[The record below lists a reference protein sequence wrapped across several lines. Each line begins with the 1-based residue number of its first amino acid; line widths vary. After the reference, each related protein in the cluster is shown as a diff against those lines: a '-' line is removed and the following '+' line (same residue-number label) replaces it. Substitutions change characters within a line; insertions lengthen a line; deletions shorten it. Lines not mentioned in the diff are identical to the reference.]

1 MLSSPVYNKLDDFSE
16 VVLLDTE
23 FVAIPGEPV
32 VPVALVAHE
41 LRSGR
46 DHKLFFEEIT
56 EAHHNPLPQGADV
69 LYVAY
74 SAQAEWSVF

>member
-1 MLSSPVYNKLDDFSE
+1 VTSMSNLIKLDDFSE

-23 FVAIPGEPV
+23 FIAKDGNRV
-32 VPVALVAHE
+32 VPVCLVANE

-46 DHKLFFEEIT
+46 RHKLFFDAPAGT
-56 EAHHNPLPQGADV
+56 HFNPLPMGADV

-74 SAQAEWSVF
+74 SAQAE